1 MNRMSP
7 VTACLLLCVL
17 VVAAPE
23 SMARQEARWSLAQ
36 AADIGAD
43 QAAAIA
49 RGTTGGRVLGVRR
62 VEQGRGAT
70 YEVKVL
76 LEGGLVRTVRVDAAT
91 GAVF

>member
-1 MNRMSP
+1 MRRHAVVP
-7 VTACLLLCVL
+7 LLAALAAL
-17 VVAAPE
+17 AAPCGT
-23 SMARQEARWSLAQ
+23 EAAGPQRLVQ

-62 VEQGRGAT
+62 LDRDGRAV

-76 LEGGLVRTVRVDAAT
+76 LDSGLVRTVRVD
-91 GAVF
+91 GSSGGVF